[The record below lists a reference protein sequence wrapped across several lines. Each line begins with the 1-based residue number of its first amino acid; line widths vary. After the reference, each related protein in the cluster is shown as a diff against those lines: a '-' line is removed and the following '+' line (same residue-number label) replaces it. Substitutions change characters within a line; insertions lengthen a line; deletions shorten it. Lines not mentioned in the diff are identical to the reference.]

1 MIFIVTLDLR
11 GQEKFGEPTLAY
23 IIFESTITKSCMYTR
38 TLHLYLSQLLLNL
51 QQIVTSESHAK

>member
-1 MIFIVTLDLR
+1 MTLDLR

-38 TLHLYLSQLLLNL
+38 TLHLYLRQLLLNL
-51 QQIVTSESHAK
+51 QQIVTSESHTK